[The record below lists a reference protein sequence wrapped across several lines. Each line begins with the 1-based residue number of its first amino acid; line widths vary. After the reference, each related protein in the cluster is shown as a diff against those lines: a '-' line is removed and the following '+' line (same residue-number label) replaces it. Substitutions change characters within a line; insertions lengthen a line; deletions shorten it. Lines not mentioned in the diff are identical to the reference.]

1 MRVLKSKVYGKVQ
14 GVWFRKYTLD
24 SARDIGVV
32 GMVKNLADGTV
43 LVNASGKDENLRKF
57 KELLENGSPNSIVDK
72 IDYSWEDSSI
82 EYSTFEIEYK

>member
-1 MRVLKSKVYGKVQ
+1 MKVLKAKVSGKVQ

-32 GMVKNLADGTV
+32 GMVKNLVDGTV

-57 KELLENGSPNSIVDK
+57 KELLENGSPKSRVDR
-72 IDYSWEDSSI
+72 IDYSWEDLSV
-82 EYSTFEIEYK
+82 EYSTFEIEY

>member
-1 MRVLKSKVYGKVQ
+1 MRALKAKIYGKVQ
-14 GVWFRKYTLD
+14 GVWFRKYTFD

-32 GMVKNLADGTV
+32 GMVKNLVDGTV

-57 KELLENGSPNSIVDK
+57 KELLENGSPNSRVDK

-82 EYSTFEIEYK
+82 KYSTFEIEY

>member
-1 MRVLKSKVYGKVQ
+1 MRVLKAKVYGKVQ

-32 GMVKNLADGTV
+32 GMVKNLVDGTV
-43 LVNASGKDENLRKF
+43 LVNASGKDESLRKF
-57 KELLENGSPNSIVDK
+57 KELLENGSPNSRVDK

-82 EYSTFEIEYK
+82 KYSTFEIEY

>member
-1 MRVLKSKVYGKVQ
+1 MRVLKAKVYGKVQ

-32 GMVKNLADGTV
+32 GMVKNLVDGTV
-43 LVNASGKDENLRKF
+43 LVNASGKGGNLRKF
-57 KELLENGSPNSIVDK
+57 KELLENGSSNSRVDK

-82 EYSTFEIEYK
+82 EYSTFEIEY

>member
-1 MRVLKSKVYGKVQ
+1 MRVLKAKVYGKVQ

-32 GMVKNLADGTV
+32 GMVKNLVDGTV
-43 LVNASGKDENLRKF
+43 LVNASGKDENLREF
-57 KELLENGSPNSIVDK
+57 KRFLENGSPNSRVDK

-82 EYSTFEIEYK
+82 EYSTFEIEY

>member
-1 MRVLKSKVYGKVQ
+1 MKVLKAKVSGRVQ

-32 GMVKNLADGTV
+32 GMVKNLVDGTV

-57 KELLENGSPNSIVDK
+57 KELLENGSPKSRVDK
-72 IDYSWEDSSI
+72 IDYSWEDSFI
-82 EYSTFEIEYK
+82 EYSTFEIEY

>member
-1 MRVLKSKVYGKVQ
+1 MRVLKAKVSGKVQ

-24 SARDIGVV
+24 SARDLGVV
-32 GMVKNLADGTV
+32 GMVKNLVNRTV

-57 KELLENGSPNSIVDK
+57 KELLEIGSPNSRVDK

-82 EYSTFEIEYK
+82 EYSTFEIEY

>member
-1 MRVLKSKVYGKVQ
+1 MRVLKAKVSGKVQ

-32 GMVKNLADGTV
+32 GMVKNLVDGTV

-57 KELLENGSPNSIVDK
+57 KKLLENGSPNSRVDK

-82 EYSTFEIEYK
+82 EYSTFEIEY

>member
-1 MRVLKSKVYGKVQ
+1 MRILKAKVSGKVQ

-32 GMVKNLADGTV
+32 GMVKNLVDGTV

-57 KELLENGSPNSIVDK
+57 KELLEIGSPNSRVDK

-82 EYSTFEIEYK
+82 EYSTFEIEY

>member
-1 MRVLKSKVYGKVQ
+1 MRVLKAKVSGKVQ
-14 GVWFRKYTLD
+14 GVWFRKYALD

-32 GMVKNLADGTV
+32 GMVKNLVDGTV

-72 IDYSWEDSSI
+72 IDYSWEDSSV
-82 EYSTFEIEYK
+82 EYSTFEIEY

>member
-1 MRVLKSKVYGKVQ
+1 MRVLKAKVSGKVQ

-32 GMVKNLADGTV
+32 GMVKNLVDGTV

-57 KELLENGSPNSIVDK
+57 KELLENGSPKSRVDR
-72 IDYSWEDSSI
+72 IDYSWEDSSV
-82 EYSTFEIEYK
+82 EYSTFEIEY

>member
-1 MRVLKSKVYGKVQ
+1 MRVLKAKVSGKVQ

-32 GMVKNLADGTV
+32 GMVKNLVDGTV
-43 LVNASGKDENLRKF
+43 LVNASGKDENLREF
-57 KELLENGSPNSIVDK
+57 KRFLENGSPNSRVDK

-82 EYSTFEIEYK
+82 EYSTFEIEY

>member
-1 MRVLKSKVYGKVQ
+1 MRVLKAKVYGKVQ

-32 GMVKNLADGTV
+32 GMVKNLVDGTV

-57 KELLENGSPNSIVDK
+57 KELLEIGSPNSRVDK

-82 EYSTFEIEYK
+82 EYSTFEIEY